1 MADNALAKIADAAHA
16 VETNAEELATL
27 LASQGAGEASK
38 LFSQCAKAA
47 HEVVQQ
53 VPAAPG
59 KQPEPEGSA
68 EPGGDNPGEESAEH
82 PDQATVQAA
91 AQGGRTPYEGPAQ
104 GLQSDVKRKA
114 KG

>member
-27 LASQGAGEASK
+27 LSGQGAGEAAK

-59 KQPEPEGSA
+59 KQPEEAQAG
-68 EPGGDNPGEESAEH
+68 EPPQD
-82 PDQATVQAA
+82 QAA
-91 AQGGRTPYEGPAQ
+91 AEAAAQAPPEGGGGARTPYESGAQ
-104 GLQSDVKRKA
+104 GLQQQVASKRK
-114 KG
+114 G

>member
-27 LASQGAGEASK
+27 LASQGADAASK

-59 KQPEPEGSA
+59 KQPEDAGAGAPPPEADAAAAAAAAPPEG
-68 EPGGDNPGEESAEH
+68 GG
-82 PDQATVQAA
+82 
-91 AQGGRTPYEGPAQ
+91 GGRTDYAGPSQA
-104 GLQSDVKRKA
+104 LQSDVASKRKR
-114 KG
+114 